1 MEVPPVYSPAPP
13 PRRSWLRRILLG
25 LLFSVLSLLLLLVV
39 IAAFFDRQVSQQ
51 LVAEINKNLKTE
63 LRVGDASLSLLSG
76 FPAASINLSQ
86 VRLKDALGGQLL
98 AAEELSFKF
107 DLLSLFGNDLKIHSV
122 RLRDGAVRILVN
134 RAGKS
139 NTDIFKEEKS
149 AKKPATESTLHLA
162 LENAE
167 LQNVTVL
174 YDNAPT
180 RQAAE
185 MMVNH
190 ASASGNFSAQQFR
203 LSSQADLK
211 MIRLDSDS
219 SRYLAGEKL
228 SYDAVLVVD
237 LKRGA
242 YGLQNVEVTL
252 GGNTFNVEGLAVSK
266 PDATDLNF
274 KLVSQE
280 GDISMIANLLPGA
293 YHEYFREFQSSGNYS
308 CSGTVKGRLSKTETP
323 AIGFEVALRDG
334 KVTSEKLQSP
344 LRNVSFRARYNAQ
357 PDGSGE
363 FELADFKGDF
373 GGQALSLSLKINQL
387 DDPLVDFHANG
398 ALPLDAAY
406 GLFDNELITA
416 GDGLVRL
423 NRLTVQ
429 GRYADMTS
437 MRRISQVNA
446 AGEIQFDHAALTYNK
461 VPLLAETGFLRL
473 QDNEF
478 QVDSLVLRAGE
489 SDFTL
494 GGSARNLLPVLFAD
508 SMNTADA
515 LLEFNAKLRSQNL
528 DVDQIVQM
536 FSVQA
541 TVSEAGGKA
550 ELDSLK
556 IEKNAERSFAMD
568 KLKGIF
574 EANISGF
581 KYGKIEGKNF
591 GGHFE
596 FDHNN
601 LNINGN
607 ASAMKGDLALDGNA
621 RFDLNPS
628 LKMRITARNLD
639 LQTTL
644 AQCEN
649 FGQEVITDAN
659 MRGVLSCRV
668 VIWAYWDNVGAF
680 DSKRLHALADVQA
693 TNGELLGVKM
703 FEDFST
709 FVHIEDLRRI
719 KFTDLQ
725 NYLEIKNQRLYL
737 PVMFIQSNALNMTL
751 TGEQTFDNDID
762 YKIKIN
768 AGQVLLNRLKKHDS
782 DLDPLPEKKGGFNL
796 YYSIVGNLD
805 KYEMKRKK
813 KAVKAEFERSEA
825 RKLLIAKAINAEFG
839 GSSVD
844 VMLDAPAQP
853 GNDGEEYLEEI
864 EGGGN

>member
-1 MEVPPVYSPAPP
+1 MEVPHPP
-13 PRRSWLRRILLG
+13 TPKPRRPWWRRILFG
-25 LLFSVLSLLLLLVV
+25 ILFSLLSLLLLLVV
-39 IAAFFDRQVSQQ
+39 IAAFFDKQVSQQ

-98 AAEELSFKF
+98 VAEELSFKF
-107 DLLSLFGNDLKIHSV
+107 DLLSLFGDDLKIHSF
-122 RLRDGAVRILVN
+122 RLRDGAIRILVN

-139 NTDIFKEEKS
+139 NTDIFKEEKNT
-149 AKKPATESTLHLA
+149 KKPAAESTLRLA
-162 LENAE
+162 LEKAE
-167 LQNVTVL
+167 LQNIAVL
-174 YDNAPT
+174 YDNIPT
-180 RQAAE
+180 RQTAE
-185 MMVNH
+185 MLVDQ
-190 ASASGNFSAQQFR
+190 ASANGNFSAQQFR
-203 LSSQADLK
+203 LSSQAALK
-211 MIRLDSDS
+211 IYRLDSDS
-219 SRYLAGEKL
+219 SRYLAGQKL
-228 SYDAVLVVD
+228 RYDAVLAVD
-237 LKRGA
+237 LKRGVYA
-242 YGLQNVEVTL
+242 LQNVELSL
-252 GGNTFNVEGLAVSK
+252 GGNIFNVEGLAVTK
-266 PDATDLNF
+266 PDATELNF
-274 KLVSQE
+274 KLLSQE

-293 YHEYFREFQSSGNYS
+293 YHAYFKDFQSSGNYS

-323 AIGFEVALRDG
+323 AISFEVALRDG
-334 KVTSEKLQSP
+334 KVSSEKLQSP

-373 GGQALSLSLKINQL
+373 GGQALSFSLKVNQL
-387 DDPLVDFHANG
+387 DDPVIDFRANG

-437 MRRISQVNA
+437 MRRVSQVSA

-473 QDNEF
+473 EDNEF
-478 QVDSLVLRAGE
+478 QLDSFVFRAGK
-489 SDFTL
+489 SDFL
-494 GGSARNLLPVLFAD
+494 LDGSAKNLLPVLFSD
-508 SMNTADA
+508 SLNTADA
-515 LLEFNAKLRSQNL
+515 LLEFSAKLRSQNF
-528 DVDQIVQM
+528 DVDQIIDLFTVQT
-536 FSVQA
+536 
-541 TVSEAGGKA
+541 TVSEAGG
-550 ELDSLK
+550 EVVLDSLK
-556 IEKNAERSFAMD
+556 KEKNAERSLAMD
-568 KLKGIF
+568 KLKGMF
-574 EANISGF
+574 DANISSF

-591 GGHFE
+591 NGRLE

-601 LNINGN
+601 LNISGQTF
-607 ASAMKGDLALDGNA
+607 AMKGELALDGNA
-621 RFDLNPS
+621 RFDLKPS
-628 LKMRITARNLD
+628 LKMRITARNLE
-639 LQTTL
+639 LQTML

-659 MRGVLSCRV
+659 MRGRLNGRV
-668 VIWAYWDNVGAF
+668 VIWSYWDDTGVF
-680 DSKRLHALADVQA
+680 DFKRLYALADMQA

-737 PVMFIQSNALNMTL
+737 PVMLLQSNALNMTL
-751 TGEQTFDNDID
+751 SGEHTFENDID

-782 DLDPLPEKKGGFNL
+782 DLDPLPEKNGKFNL
-796 YYSIVGNLD
+796 YYTIVGNLD
-805 KYEMKRKK
+805 QYEMKRRKK
-813 KAVKAEFERSEA
+813 TVKAEFERSEA
-825 RKLLIAKAINAEFG
+825 RKLLIARSINTEFG
-839 GSSVD
+839 GASVD
-844 VMLDAPAQP
+844 AMLDAPIQT
-853 GNDGEEYLEEI
+853 GDGGEEYLDEMQ
-864 EGGGN
+864 GGGK

>member
-1 MEVPPVYSPAPP
+1 MEVPHPP
-13 PRRSWLRRILLG
+13 TPKPRRPWWRRILFG
-25 LLFSVLSLLLLLVV
+25 ILFSLLSLLLLLVV
-39 IAAFFDRQVSQQ
+39 IAAFFDKQVSQQ

-98 AAEELSFKF
+98 VAEELSFKF
-107 DLLSLFGNDLKIHSV
+107 DLLSLFGDDLKIHSF
-122 RLRDGAVRILVN
+122 RLRDGAIRILVN

-139 NTDIFKEEKS
+139 NTDIFKEEKNT
-149 AKKPATESTLHLA
+149 KKPAAESTLRLA
-162 LENAE
+162 LEKAE
-167 LQNVTVL
+167 LQNIAVL
-174 YDNAPT
+174 YDNIPT
-180 RQAAE
+180 RQTAE
-185 MMVNH
+185 MLVDQ
-190 ASASGNFSAQQFR
+190 ASANGNFSAQQFR
-203 LSSQADLK
+203 LSSQAALK
-211 MIRLDSDS
+211 IYRLDSDS
-219 SRYLAGEKL
+219 SRYLAGQKL
-228 SYDAVLVVD
+228 RYDAVLAVD
-237 LKRGA
+237 LKRGVYA
-242 YGLQNVEVTL
+242 LQNVELSL
-252 GGNTFNVEGLAVSK
+252 GGNIFNVEGLAVTK
-266 PDATDLNF
+266 PDATELNF
-274 KLVSQE
+274 KLLSQE

-293 YHEYFREFQSSGNYS
+293 YHAYFKDFQSSGNYS

-323 AIGFEVALRDG
+323 AISFEVALRDG
-334 KVTSEKLQSP
+334 KVSSEKLQSP

-373 GGQALSLSLKINQL
+373 GGQALSFSLKVNQL
-387 DDPLVDFHANG
+387 DDPVIDFRANG

-437 MRRISQVNA
+437 MRRVSQVSA

-473 QDNEF
+473 EDNEF
-478 QVDSLVLRAGE
+478 QLDSFVFRAGK
-489 SDFTL
+489 SDFL
-494 GGSARNLLPVLFAD
+494 LDGSAKNLLPVLFSD
-508 SMNTADA
+508 SLNTADA
-515 LLEFNAKLRSQNL
+515 LLEFSAKLRSQNF
-528 DVDQIVQM
+528 DVDQIIDLFTVQT
-536 FSVQA
+536 
-541 TVSEAGGKA
+541 TVSEAGG
-550 ELDSLK
+550 EVVLDSLK
-556 IEKNAERSFAMD
+556 KEKNAERSLAMD
-568 KLKGIF
+568 KLKGMF
-574 EANISGF
+574 DANISSL

-591 GGHFE
+591 NGRLE

-601 LNINGN
+601 LNISGQTF
-607 ASAMKGDLALDGNA
+607 AMKGELALDGNA
-621 RFDLNPS
+621 RFDLKPS
-628 LKMRITARNLD
+628 LKMRITARNLE
-639 LQTTL
+639 LQTML

-659 MRGVLSCRV
+659 MRGRLNGRV
-668 VIWAYWDNVGAF
+668 VIWSYWDDTGVF
-680 DSKRLHALADVQA
+680 DFKRLYALADMQA

-737 PVMFIQSNALNMTL
+737 PVMLLQSNALNMTL
-751 TGEQTFDNDID
+751 SGEHTFENDID

-782 DLDPLPEKKGGFNL
+782 DLDPLPEKNGKFNL
-796 YYSIVGNLD
+796 YYTIVGNLD
-805 KYEMKRKK
+805 QYEMKRRKK
-813 KAVKAEFERSEA
+813 TVKAEFERSEA
-825 RKLLIAKAINAEFG
+825 RKLLIARSINTEFG
-839 GSSVD
+839 GASVD
-844 VMLDAPAQP
+844 AMLDAPIQT
-853 GNDGEEYLEEI
+853 GDGGEEYLDEMQ
-864 EGGGN
+864 GGGK